1 MDPSFSRLQD
11 NISARDTT
19 LADLAHVHRLCD
31 LPEPMELR
39 LRAGEVR
46 FKQRIE
52 MIAQMR
58 DMMDDEESGVDV
70 DELEEEEEEDLLD
83 AEERHAGVDHE
94 DHEDHDVH
102 GEDAEEGHDEIID
115 DGEEGGESEEVT
127 GEFLSLSDHV
137 SQAAS

>member
-1 MDPSFSRLQD
+1 MASCFSCLQD

-19 LADLAHVHRLCD
+19 LAHLAHVHRLCD

-58 DMMDDEESGVDV
+58 DMMDDEESRVDV
-70 DELEEEEEEDLLD
+70 DELEEEEEEDLMD

-94 DHEDHDVH
+94 DPDVH
-102 GEDAEEGHDEIID
+102 GEDDEEGHDEIID
-115 DGEEGGESEEVT
+115 EGEHEEEEEGSEEVT